1 MVGKKKHKQHPYR
14 NPKCDKSNQFFQ
26 GLHLLMLLY
35 LILCAYL
42 KNIPIRFC
50 PREKQYPQ
58 PRRRQSSPP
67 WAP

>member
-42 KNIPIRFC
+42 KNI
-50 PREKQYPQ
+50 Q
-58 PRRRQSSPP
+58 PLSKPY
-67 WAP
+67 AV